1 VEVAGLEGSGSG
13 GTTLAYY
20 LTLVD
25 RKIQDNWVPL
35 GSGSEAVVVVRFRVM
50 PSGQVR
56 DVELETSSGNA
67 GLDASAIRAIR
78 QSLPLPPFPNLL
90 NEPYLN
96 LRYRFVTE
104 RG

>member
-1 VEVAGLEGSGSG
+1 
-13 GTTLAYY
+13 
-20 LTLVD
+20 LVD
-25 RKIQDNWVPL
+25 RKIQDNWVPIG
-35 GSGSEAVVVVRFRVM
+35 GSSETMVVIRFRVL
-50 PSGQVR
+50 PAGQVR
-56 DVELETSSGNA
+56 DVEMETSSGDAN
-67 GLDASAIRAIR
+67 LDASAMRAIR